1 MQGSI
6 DAPENVE
13 LERLRQVI
21 STGPTGFVSIDE
33 SGVVLVWNDSA
44 GRLLGWPAAE
54 IVGRPLAEVLIPAEL
69 RERHNA
75 GMARYLATGEPKVV
89 GHPVALPAVHR
100 DGHQVEVELTIWP
113 SWVGGERQFYAFIRD
128 TSEQRAAAEQTARQ
142 TRVLL
147 STIETQRA
155 VTAAARDRDKALGV
169 VAEQALAAFPVATG
183 AVVELIAGDSLTY
196 FSGAGTLAGHSGLR
210 LARAG
215 SLSGIAIDDRAVV
228 RCADAETD
236 ERVNAEACRRLGLR
250 SMCIAPLYSGDRLIG
265 VVKVASGEPDAF
277 DAVDA
282 HHLELLA
289 ASLAST
295 LMYVDDY
302 ARNATL
308 LVERTSALEAL
319 EASENRFRLTFENSP
334 LGLTLASVDPRTF
347 GRYLQANPAMTAIT
361 GYSTAELLTM
371 SLHDLYHPDD
381 VEATRRAWQ
390 DMFADGRES
399 LRAERRYIHKDG
411 HTIWVSVRVAAV
423 RDTDGAPSYVVVQVE
438 DVTAQR
444 AADARMHQQAALLE
458 LIPAAVI
465 VRRLDGTILWWNNG
479 ARRLYGWTAEAARG
493 KRTNRLFNTVFDGG
507 SAGEQ
512 HAALERDGHWDGQMQ
527 HLTATGKTVTVLSR
541 QVVYRPARATGDD
554 VEVLEINTDV
564 TAARAAEQALAVNE
578 QRFRAQF
585 THSAVGQVI
594 RDLDGSLIAVNKA
607 FAAMI
612 GRRPEDL
619 VGRVADSEIVHPDDM
634 VVAHNEIATLF
645 AGDGTSYTQVLR
657 LSHADG
663 HWLDAEATVSL
674 VRDSQDRPQHLIIAA
689 TDISARRTAERA
701 RDQAAADLAER
712 NTALEVANQLK
723 LDIIGMLGH
732 EISNPLSAILGYADL
747 LADDLGPEASGSY
760 AVSVISRQAQ
770 RLDDVVRE
778 VLAMVTIDAGDINAV
793 RGEVPLRAA
802 ITGVLES
809 IGEVH
814 VPVIGPDIAVLF
826 NPQHLQQILI
836 NLLTNATKY
845 AGGATELRIEPA
857 GSTVLLRVE
866 DRGPGVPE
874 EFRPQLFDRLTRA
887 ERDAGAVR
895 GTGLGLYIVRSLARA
910 NHGEVRHEPRPTGG
924 SVFVLEAENADNRA
938 DGDTPAPG
946 RPGR

>member
-6 DAPENVE
+6 DAPEHAE

-21 STGPTGFVSIDE
+21 STGPTGLVSIDE
-33 SGVVLVWNDSA
+33 AGTVLVWNESA
-44 GRLLGWPAAE
+44 ARLLGWTADE
-54 IVGRPLAEVLIPAEL
+54 IIGRPLAEMVIPAEL

-75 GMARYLATGEPKVV
+75 GMSRYLATGEPKVV
-89 GHPVALPAVHR
+89 GRPVTLPALHR

-113 SWVGGERQFYAFIRD
+113 SWVGGERQFYAFLRD
-128 TSEQRAAAEQTARQ
+128 TAEQRAAAEQTARQ

-147 STIETQRA
+147 STIEAQRA
-155 VTAAARDRDKALGV
+155 VTAAARDRDKALSV
-169 VAEQALAAFPVATG
+169 VADQAMATFPVATG
-183 AVVELIAGDSLTY
+183 AVVELIAGDHLTY
-196 FSGAGTLAGHSGLR
+196 FSGAGILGEHTGLR
-210 LARAG
+210 LAQAG
-215 SLSGIAIDDRAVV
+215 SLSGVAIEGRSVV
-228 RCADAETD
+228 RCADTWTD
-236 ERVNAEACRRLGLR
+236 TRVNAEACRRIGLR
-250 SMCIAPLYSGDRLIG
+250 SMCIAPLYSGDRMIG
-265 VVKVASGEPDAF
+265 VVKVGSGVPDAF

-302 ARNATL
+302 ARNTTL
-308 LVERTSALEAL
+308 LAERTSALEAL

-334 LGLTLASVDPRTF
+334 LGLTLASVDPGSF

-371 SLHDLYHPDD
+371 SFHDLYHPED
-381 VEATRRAWQ
+381 VEVTQVAWQ
-390 DMFADGRES
+390 EMIANGQDA
-399 LRAERRYIHKDG
+399 LRAERRLRHREG

-423 RDTDGAPSYVVVQVE
+423 RDGDGAASYVVVQAE
-438 DVTAQR
+438 DITAQR
-444 AADARMHQQAALLE
+444 AADARLHQQAALLE

-479 ARRLYGWTAEAARG
+479 AQRLYGWSADAARG
-493 KRTNRLFNTVFDGG
+493 KRTNGLFNTVFDGG
-507 SAGEQ
+507 SAEEQ
-512 HAALERDGHWDGQMQ
+512 RTALERDGHWDGQVQ
-527 HLTATGKTVTVLSR
+527 HLTSTGKAVTVLSR
-541 QVVYRPARATGDD
+541 QVVYRPAHVTGGD

-594 RDLDGSLIAVNKA
+594 RGLDGSLIAVNKA
-607 FAAMI
+607 FAAML
-612 GRRPEDL
+612 GRRSEDL
-619 VGRVADSEIVHPDDM
+619 VGRVADHELIHPDDLI
-634 VVAHNEIATLF
+634 VGHTEIATLF
-645 AGDGTSYTQVLR
+645 AGDATSYTQVLR
-657 LSHADG
+657 LLHADG
-663 HWLDAEATVSL
+663 RWIDAEATVSL
-674 VRDSQDRPQHLIIAA
+674 VRDAQGRPQHLIIVA
-689 TDISARRTAERA
+689 TDISVRRTAERA

-712 NTALEVANQLK
+712 NTALETANQLK

-747 LADDLGPEASGSY
+747 LADDLGEEASGSY

-770 RLDDVVRE
+770 RLDEVVRE
-778 VLAMVTIDAGDINAV
+778 VLAMVSIDAGNINAV

-802 ITGVLES
+802 LTQVLES
-809 IGEVH
+809 TGNAH
-814 VPVIGPDIAVLF
+814 VPVSGPDTAVLY
-826 NPQHLQQILI
+826 NPQHLQQVLV
-836 NLLTNATKY
+836 NLLTNASKY
-845 AGGATELRIEPA
+845 AGGATGLRIEPD
-857 GSTVLLRVE
+857 GPIVRLRVE

-910 NHGEVRHEPRPTGG
+910 NHGEVRHEPHPGGG
-924 SVFVLEAENADNRA
+924 SVFVIEAETAGRCV
-938 DGDTPAPG
+938 DGDSPA
-946 RPGR
+946 R